1 MTTLTTALTE
11 NASVMFAVAAEVAL
25 KGTLLMAAVAAGA
38 FALRRA
44 SASLRHSLWS
54 FALLSM
60 LFIPVLSLA
69 IPRWQIGMLPTSSD
83 PLPAARNPLPLPLP
97 VRSTPI
103 ADIREPMSAAGS
115 ALPAASAGNTVE
127 PTGPSIALLDSL
139 ALLWLGGVIVG
150 LITITGGLLTL
161 HRVAL
166 DAAPAA
172 GPEWHALL
180 AELKAQLRIERNVR
194 LLVTNSTSMPATW
207 GVIRPIVLLPADA
220 EHWDDER
227 RRVVLLHELA
237 HVQRNDYLMQTIA
250 QLCCTVYWFHP
261 GVWYS
266 ARQLRAERELACDEH
281 VIGAGINACDYAE
294 HLLEIAL
301 TFRSPARA
309 SIAGVAMARPS
320 QLEGRLQAI
329 LSEDIAARWR
339 ASHAVKAGSLVALTA
354 LVFPL
359 AAMRP
364 WSGAAPGS
372 MSTTASPVATTE
384 IVAAL
389 SESPSNAPAD
399 TLRWKG
405 TVSAGKWVEVLSRLG
420 DIRAELSRNGQ
431 VEILAFPR
439 GNGARNVRLGADRTN
454 GAARI
459 CAIDSSV
466 PDSPPLCRTGAAGE
480 LRNGVPDVRV
490 DFLIR
495 VPAGVGISAH
505 TGRGNVTAESVRSYV
520 WGTSG
525 QGNISITTTDLAEAS
540 TRVGS
545 ISAQFGRRTWRQN
558 LEFLTDNGNVTVL
571 APSDAR
577 MTIEAHTDLGTVR
590 SEFPGEV
597 KRFGSGQRLFTHA
610 GARGGALTLR
620 SGRGTV
626 ELRRGSPAVAESS
639 DIHVEYGDAPRS
651 YVDPKPNW
659 NEDPADNPDPNP
671 NPNVEDMD
679 AHLESD
685 DPTGERVLVTIP
697 DGLLDRFTDPK
708 IRTWPDAQA
717 IARLRNIAATHK
729 KQHPA
734 DLVRERA
741 EWALSIVRNGEIV
754 APLREAL
761 SSSDW
766 RIRAY
771 AAWAVGQTRD
781 PRAGDILTA
790 ALSDPHWR
798 VRMHAAG
805 GLQHTAGP
813 GSVDPLITALRD
825 DYWQVRISAVDALAA
840 IGDRRAISALRQVAE
855 RDPREMIRADARRA
869 IERIN

>member
-1 MTTLTTALTE
+1 MTTLTTTLTA

-25 KGTLLMAAVAAGA
+25 KGTLLLAAVAAA
-38 FALRRA
+38 VFALRQA
-44 SASLRHSLWS
+44 SASLRHTLWS
-54 FALLSM
+54 FALLAM
-60 LFIPVLSLA
+60 LFIPALSLV
-69 IPRWQIGMLPTSSD
+69 IPRWQVGMLPSSSD
-83 PLPAARNPLPLPLP
+83 PLTAAGQPLP
-97 VRSTPI
+97 VPVPVGRPAP
-103 ADIREPMSAAGS
+103 ADVREPLPVTGD
-115 ALPAASAGNTVE
+115 ALPAASADNTVGT
-127 PTGPSIALLDSL
+127 TGPAISLLDSL
-139 ALLWLGGVIVG
+139 ALLWLGGVIAG

-161 HRVAL
+161 RRVAL
-166 DAAPAA
+166 QAAPVA
-172 GPEWHALL
+172 GREWHALL
-180 AELKAQLRIERNVR
+180 AQLKAQLRIDRDVR
-194 LLVTNSTSMPATW
+194 LLITNSASMPATW

-220 EHWDDER
+220 ERWDDER

-320 QLEGRLQAI
+320 QLEGRLHAI
-329 LSEDIAARWR
+329 LSEKTAARAR
-339 ASHAVKAGSLVALTA
+339 ASRAVKVGSLVALTA

-364 WSGAAPGS
+364 WSGGAPAS
-372 MSTTASPVATTE
+372 MSNTTVNPVESTE

-389 SESPSNAPAD
+389 SESTPSAPGD
-399 TLRWKG
+399 TLRWTG
-405 TVSAGKWVEVLSRLG
+405 SVSPGKWVEVLSRFG
-420 DIRAELSRNGQ
+420 DIRAELSKNGQ
-431 VEILAFPR
+431 VEVLAFPR
-439 GNGARNVRLGADRTN
+439 GAGARNVRLGADRTK

-466 PDSPPLCRTGAAGE
+466 PDSPPLCGTGAAGE
-480 LRNGVPDVRV
+480 LRNGVPGVRV
-490 DFLIR
+490 DFLIK

-577 MTIEAHTDLGTVR
+577 MTIEAHTELGTVR
-590 SEFPGEV
+590 SEF
-597 KRFGSGQRLFTHA
+597 
-610 GARGGALTLR
+610 TLR
-620 SGRGTV
+620 TGRGTV
-626 ELRRGSPAVAESS
+626 DLRRGSPAVAESS
-639 DIHVEYGDAPRS
+639 DIPVEYGNAPLA

-671 NPNVEDMD
+671 NPHVEDMD
-679 AHLESD
+679 AHLEGD
-685 DPTGERVLVTIP
+685 DPTGERVPVTIP
-697 DGLLDRFTDPK
+697 RGLLDRFTNPK

-717 IARLRNIAATHK
+717 VTRLRNIAATHK

-734 DLVRERA
+734 DLVRERS

-754 APLREAL
+754 APLRESM
-761 SSSDW
+761 SSNDW
-766 RIRAY
+766 RVRAY
-771 AAWAVGQTRD
+771 AAWALGETRD
-781 PRAGDILTA
+781 PRAGDLLTA

-805 GLQHTAGP
+805 GLQRTAGP
-813 GSVDPLITALRD
+813 RSVDPLITALRD

-840 IGDRRAISALRQVAE
+840 LGDRRAIPPLRQVAE
-855 RDPREMIRADARRA
+855 RDPREMVRAEARNAINRIR
-869 IERIN
+869 